1 MKRKEFENA
10 LSKRSLQ
17 LNNLPWK
24 KVKISCELEN
34 LDGFIDL
41 EEIEGINLNIKKKT
55 EKSEEKKEITD
66 KSIKNKEI
74 KQKTL
79 KSDTEAN
86 ILNKKQILS
95 KKKKKDEK
103 KYSNFSLKPEFI
115 DISQKFDEISTSLPE
130 WTKFGLSDIVL
141 KNLSSLSFL
150 SPTHIQKMAIPSI
163 IEGKSVIAKAE
174 TGSGKTLVFGIP
186 IVEYII
192 KNTLNT
198 VSALILVPTRELAH
212 QIMNHLESISKFSS
226 IFIIAIIGGLSVQRQ
241 ERLFKKKPDII
252 VATPGRLW
260 EIINQNNYF
269 LTMLSKVRFL
279 VLDEADRLL
288 QEGHFKELE
297 KILNFLKRYKI
308 QRQVLVFSAT
318 FKKSLQKKIENSNFF
333 KTNTSTEDE
342 IVLELFFK
350 KLNFGKEMKFID
362 ANPQENIPKKIKEG
376 IIECKDTD
384 KDLYLYYFLL
394 KYPGRTIVFMNSIEH
409 VHRIVPIL
417 NELNLKP
424 LSLHSQLRQKQ
435 RLKVIEK
442 FNNEISILIT
452 SDIAARGIDISE
464 IDHVIHYHLPRSVD
478 LYIHRSGRTA
488 RAENSGVAVLLCT
501 PTETIKFRKMLFSL
515 EKSIDEI
522 LFFPIDYSLLKKLKP
537 RIYLG
542 KKITDAMHY
551 LNKQNN
557 NWLKEAAEDLGID
570 LNELNSKNNK
580 KKDISKKEI
589 QILRLQLKELLSQ
602 TLYSGFSQKYL
613 TNGPNNIAQNTIEGK
628 THPTFLDTIKLN
640 ALHVFQKKQNPILHN
655 NNKDLKT

>member
-150 SPTHIQKMAIPSI
+150 SPTHIQKMTIPSI

-174 TGSGKTLVFGIP
+174 TGSGKNIGIRDP
-186 IVEYII
+186 NI
-192 KNTLNT
+192 
-198 VSALILVPTRELAH
+198 PTRELAH

-241 ERLFKKKPDII
+241 ERL
-252 VATPGRLW
+252 LW

-342 IVLELFFK
+342 IELFFK

-570 LNELNSKNNK
+570 LNELNSKK
-580 KKDISKKEI
+580 QDISKKEI